1 MPDDIRLQRIID
13 LTRDLILI
21 PSTEH
26 APAERKRVMQM
37 LQNRLDG
44 IPGIRFQWHEHRG
57 SESLVVLPEGI
68 DAPEI
73 LLSGHIDVVHHG
85 DESVYR
91 SEVAGGRIVGPGAGD
106 MKGQVAILVA
116 LLAALHRRAPGVSVG
131 LAITSDEEVGGE
143 DGMGYLFGEAGLR
156 CGVLILP
163 DGGSLNDV
171 TVEEKGIAH
180 LRVIARGRSSH
191 GARPW
196 LASNALHQLMDAV
209 ARIRSHFP
217 MGEADAAGNHWFP
230 TCSATRATVPN
241 DQNNM
246 IPDYAEAV
254 LDVRFP
260 PPHTLADILAA
271 VRGAAGDGVAIE
283 PIVTSEATR
292 LAPDPDYLRAVEE
305 ITGQPCRTVKA
316 SGGSDARFAADCGI
330 PVILSRPLVGEIH
343 GTREWIDIASM
354 EAFYRINLRYIERR
368 LETRKSASLAQL

>member
-156 CGVLILP
+156 CGVLI
-163 DGGSLNDV
+163 
-171 TVEEKGIAH
+171 
-180 LRVIARGRSSH
+180 H
-191 GARPW
+191 GAPLPASIVGIHPGLKFSGRQVGEGQEEIPNIPLRIDGDHRYAVHRGLLQERQAETRFTGTRHPQNDTMGHEILGVVEHQIFIHLLGGNVV
-196 LASNALHQLMDAV
+196 LAAQEEGSKL
-209 ARIRSHFP
+209 F
-217 MGEADAAGNHWFP
+217 
-230 TCSATRATVPN
+230 
-241 DQNNM
+241 
-246 IPDYAEAV
+246 V
-254 LDVRFP
+254 LIGRDGHDVRESRKDRLFK
-260 PPHTLADILAA
+260 HT
-271 VRGAAGDGVAIE
+271 V
-283 PIVTSEATR
+283 
-292 LAPDPDYLRAVEE
+292 
-305 ITGQPCRTVKA
+305 Q
-316 SGGSDARFAADCGI
+316 
-330 PVILSRPLVGEIH
+330 
-343 GTREWIDIASM
+343 
-354 EAFYRINLRYIERR
+354 
-368 LETRKSASLAQL
+368 